1 MTSISFSSIH
11 EALLGRGF
19 RQEDSIRQI
28 RYRGLLEVGP
38 ESVPVYLELPD
49 YNLQKLPIVQLQER
63 PKWIPETCN
72 HIGSDDSVC
81 YAMNGHA
88 FIDRHQAAQQI
99 LFCLDCAAETLNKI
113 RLGSVLDD
121 VDQEF
126 LRYWDGEPIL
136 VDATV
141 ENSQRMLNVVKLN
154 LPDRDIKLLIDNQQ
168 DALEKY
174 RPYLPSKT
182 ELHSAILIPASRTPP
197 AIRENWPPKTLK
209 EFLDWIYSTSRE
221 LKRPLRTAL
230 RRLNGLGVQRALFIV
245 HSNPAGFGF
254 SFALPPLIRKFRN
267 PERFVITLE
276 KRSSNVKIDRFMPI
290 NIDSESILQRNQRD
304 NEKSLTG
311 LRVVLAGCGA
321 IGGHLAQAIARIG
334 AGFGRGTLFLVDP
347 DSHKAGNIGR
357 HRIGFEG
364 LFRPKS
370 EGLADSLKISL
381 PGIDVRPLVSSVL
394 DLDLQ
399 EYDLVIDATGE
410 EQLSE
415 ELNSRFLAGKSAPI
429 IFSWIIGNGLAV
441 QSFTLYSKK
450 QGCLHCWKS
459 PDHVAAFVPAK
470 QEESEIRVGRGC
482 NDPYAPF
489 NGASPLLASGLALQA
504 IIDWAS
510 EKPNPTLRTI
520 QIDYKSTRNI
530 KPKSPKKNDRCPA
543 CGTGCRI

>member
-1 MTSISFSSIH
+1 MTSISFNSIH
-11 EALLGRGF
+11 EALLGQGF
-19 RQEDSIRQI
+19 RQEGSIRKI
-28 RYRGLLEVGP
+28 KYSGLLKVGNK
-38 ESVPVYLELPD
+38 SVPVYLELSD
-49 YNLQKLPIVQLQER
+49 YNLQKLPIIQLQER
-63 PKWIPETCN
+63 PEWIPETCN
-72 HIGSDDSVC
+72 HIGSDDTVC
-81 YAMNGHA
+81 YAMNDHA
-88 FIDRHQAAQQI
+88 FIDRYHAAQQI

-126 LRYWDGEPIL
+126 LHYWDGEPIL

-141 ENSQRMLNVVKLN
+141 ENPQIMLNVVKLN

-174 RPYLPSKT
+174 RPYSPSKT

-209 EFLDWIYSTSRE
+209 EFLDWIYSKSRE
-221 LKRPLRTAL
+221 LKRPLRIAL
-230 RRLNGLGVQRALFIV
+230 RRLNGLGVQRALLIV

-254 SFALPPLIRKFRN
+254 SFALPPLIGKFRN
-267 PERFVITLE
+267 PERFVIALE

-321 IGGHLAQAIARIG
+321 IGGHLAQALARIG
-334 AGFGRGTLFLVDP
+334 AGFGKGTLYLVDP
-347 DSHKAGNIGR
+347 DNLKAGNIGR

-381 PGIDVRPLVSSVL
+381 PGIDVRPVVSSVL
-394 DLDLQ
+394 NLNLQ

-429 IFSWIIGNGLAV
+429 IFSWIVGNGLAV
-441 QSFTLYSKK
+441 QSFALYSKK

-470 QEESEIRVGRGC
+470 QDESEIRVGRGC
-482 NDPYAPF
+482 DDPYVPF

-543 CGTGCRI
+543 CGTGCRN